1 MSNDKLSRFGK
12 KSNVV
17 QTNQTNRAG
26 IYTRV
31 SSLGQVDNYSLQNQL
46 ENCLR
51 FANSHNLEVVET
63 FNAKNESASKSERKS
78 LDEVKKFCF
87 NENNKVS
94 YLIVNDLSRFS
105 RQGNLAI
112 ILKEEF
118 KSKGITIIESSA
130 SSITRSIQDD
140 TYDDLKLIMAK
151 TENQIRSQKCSE
163 GILIRLKDGLWLSN
177 PQEGIKKLTKP
188 PLALLKKQSLSKWPL
203 N

>member
-17 QTNQTNRAG
+17 KTNQTNRAV
-26 IYTRV
+26 IYTRG

-87 NENNKVS
+87 NENNKV
-94 YLIVNDLSRFS
+94 
-105 RQGNLAI
+105 
-112 ILKEEF
+112 
-118 KSKGITIIESSA
+118 
-130 SSITRSIQDD
+130 
-140 TYDDLKLIMAK
+140 
-151 TENQIRSQKCSE
+151 
-163 GILIRLKDGLWLSN
+163 
-177 PQEGIKKLTKP
+177 
-188 PLALLKKQSLSKWPL
+188 
-203 N
+203 